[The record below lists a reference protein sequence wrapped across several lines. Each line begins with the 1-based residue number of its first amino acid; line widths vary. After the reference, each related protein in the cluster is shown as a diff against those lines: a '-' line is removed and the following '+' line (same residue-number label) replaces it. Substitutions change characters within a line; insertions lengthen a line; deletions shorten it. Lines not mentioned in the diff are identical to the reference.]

1 MVVPYVP
8 SGVEFSAYRAG
19 VTWAVGVVCW
29 GVVAGASEPLP
40 KRVFQAAMAST
51 ARVTTTQVAG
61 FFMRRETVVGL
72 T

>member
-1 MVVPYVP
+1 MAVPHIP
-8 SGVEFSAYRAG
+8 NRVERSAYRAG
-19 VTWAVGVVCW
+19 DTWAVGVVCW
-29 GVVAGASEPLP
+29 GVVAGASEPPP
-40 KRVFQAAMAST
+40 KRVFQAAIAST